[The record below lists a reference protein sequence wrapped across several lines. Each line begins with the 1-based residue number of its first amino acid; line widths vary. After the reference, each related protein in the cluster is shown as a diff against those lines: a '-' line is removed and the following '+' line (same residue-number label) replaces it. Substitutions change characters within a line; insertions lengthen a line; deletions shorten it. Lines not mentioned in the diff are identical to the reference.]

1 MALKVACVVVQL
13 YAVVLLLRVLVS
25 WLAVPTTGALA
36 ALSKGLWAATEP
48 MLVPIRS
55 AVRPVQLGSTVVD
68 LSPLLSL
75 VALLLLSSLICR

>member
-1 MALKVACVVVQL
+1 MALQVACVVVQL
-13 YAVVLLLRVLVS
+13 YAVVLLLRLLLS
-25 WLAVPTTGALA
+25 WFAVPTTGLLA
-36 ALSKGLWAATEP
+36 AVHKGLWAATEP

-55 AVRPVQLGSTVVD
+55 AVRPVQLGSTTVD